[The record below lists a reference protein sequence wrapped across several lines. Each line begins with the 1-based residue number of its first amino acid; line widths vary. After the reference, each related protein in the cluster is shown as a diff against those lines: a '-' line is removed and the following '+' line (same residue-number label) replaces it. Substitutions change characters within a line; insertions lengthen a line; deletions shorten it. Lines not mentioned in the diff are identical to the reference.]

1 MSSTKNRRLTETPV
15 CYKVCCMC
23 STITYVITLR
33 HTQHK
38 REIHLTVTVLNVF
51 FCNASWICSVI
62 MILSHRYLNNES
74 TVIIHFR
81 CKLRLLFEKQF
92 SRKAIQMSDV
102 LWLWSLCRF
111 EKHVLQLLRDLGEL
125 TCVHDG
131 GLFINSR
138 EYTCL
143 PLASYFHEDKRT
155 Y

>member
-102 LWLWSLCRF
+102 LWLWSLCYMLWIRSNFYTTYNRPSCTMYNYTIRF
-111 EKHVLQLLRDLGEL
+111 RWVYYNDYILIL
-125 TCVHDG
+125 
-131 GLFINSR
+131 S
-138 EYTCL
+138 
-143 PLASYFHEDKRT
+143 
-155 Y
+155 